1 MKANNAV
8 SRKMAYQINPTAF
21 AQEKRIHR
29 TPAMFRHAAVVVA
42 AIECRQPAFITPV
55 IHPWY
60 EQVKHVAVR
69 PDATEVLRVGRQKR
83 DLRMLTDE
91 ASNSRENRD
100 YRFHMKKRHGHQ
112 FKLSLRDRG
121 AFNKIDAIDAL
132 EVL

>member
-69 PDATEVLRVGRQKR
+69 PDATEVLQVGRQKR
-83 DLRMLTDE
+83 DLRIVDSVDWM
-91 ASNSRENRD
+91 NRD
-100 YRFHMKKRHGHQ
+100 YRFHTKRRHGHQ

-121 AFNKIDAIDAL
+121 AFNKIDAL